1 MSTDFS
7 TEDNRMVPL
16 KCLGKARI
24 YKVRNKKA
32 IALPI
37 LHVLKIYYY
46 KSLLSL
52 LAKIKCK
59 IPYEGIINN
68 PMKG

>member
-24 YKVRNKKA
+24 YKVRNKNA

-37 LHVLKIYYY
+37 LHVLKIYY
-46 KSLLSL
+46 KSLLGL

-59 IPYEGIINN
+59 IP
-68 PMKG
+68 